1 VAGVTRELGSSEW
14 REIEVLARVPR
25 DCQEAGLARSVP
37 REESA
42 EGWAAGVLAGVG
54 SQCWLV
60 AGRAGDDQAGVEC
73 LAELNAAEVRHGSR
87 VRWRVGMSYEGSL
100 GGGSLQE
107 TGARPKHHE
116 ATRVSSWQQCLN
128 ARYKYGK

>member
-1 VAGVTRELGSSEW
+1 VLPAG
-14 REIEVLARVPR
+14 ARNRGWTGLFPAKSVPK
-25 DCQEAGLARSVP
+25 AGLRGCGGL
-37 REESA
+37 ES
-42 EGWAAGVLAGVG
+42 VLAGRG
-54 SQCWLV
+54 EL
-60 AGRAGDDQAGVEC
+60 AGVEC

-116 ATRVSSWQQCLN
+116 AT
-128 ARYKYGK
+128 

>member
-1 VAGVTRELGSSEW
+1 MPGET
-14 REIEVLARVPR
+14 
-25 DCQEAGLARSVP
+25 GLARSVP
-37 REESA
+37 REGSA
-42 EGWAAGVLAGVG
+42 EGWLLEDWLALEVSAGWSRGAV
-54 SQCWLV
+54 
-60 AGRAGDDQAGVEC
+60 DDQAGVEC

-116 ATRVSSWQQCLN
+116 ATRVSSWQRCL
-128 ARYKYGK
+128 KCEI